1 MNFLSRF
8 SSSRRSAIAVIALTT
23 VTLSS
28 GAIILTRVA
37 DAQTTDAP
45 ADAVW
50 LDSLDI
56 SKMKVGYGAPQA
68 KLSVDKNALTLGGR
82 TFSRG
87 VGTHALS
94 QIAVDLDGRGKSFSA
109 TVGVDDETAKK
120 GSVVF
125 EIYLDGKLVAKS
137 GVMRGGT
144 APQKLAVDLTGAK
157 RLILRV
163 DDNDDGIDFDHADW
177 GDAFIEMMPGAMPIA
192 VEAPLIVTSDVDT
205 APPMPIARA
214 SVAPP
219 QPKIHGARAT
229 GATPGRPFLFQ
240 IPATGQAPLTY
251 SAQNLPS
258 GLTLDAKTGVLS
270 GTLQSAGTS
279 RVKLRVQGP
288 RGTDTRNLTIVGG
301 QYKLVQTPPMG
312 WNSWNIYHCDVDESK
327 VRQATDELIGSG
339 LNRHGYQYVNIDD
352 CWQGERDAQGEVQT
366 NAKFGDMKALG
377 EYIHARGLKYGIY
390 SSPGPK
396 TCAGKE
402 GSYRHELQDAQTYAK
417 WGVDFLKHDWC
428 SYGGVAVGEGV
439 EKQKIPYRTMR
450 TALDKVNRDIVYSLC
465 QYGMGDVW
473 KWGND
478 PDIKADL
485 WRTTGDIGPSY
496 GSMANIGFRQDG
508 LQDYAGPGHWN
519 DPDMLFM
526 HALKPNEQITHL
538 TLWSMLAAPLL
549 IGSDISK
556 LSPYSIDALSN
567 DEVIEIDQDAWGQ
580 QGKRILQDGN
590 IEVWAR
596 PLWDGTMAVA
606 LFNRS
611 RKSADVA
618 VKWSD
623 LGLKG
628 AQSVRDLWQQKET
641 GMGREGLIRNVPPHG
656 AMLFKVGA
664 PKARDYTPG
673 K

>member
-1 MNFLSRF
+1 MNFISRPH
-8 SSSRRSAIAVIALTT
+8 RVAVAALALTA

-28 GAIILTRVA
+28 GAVILMRAA
-37 DAQTTDAP
+37 DAQTIDAT

-68 KLSVDKNALTLGGR
+68 KLSVDKNALTLGGQ
-82 TFSRG
+82 TLARG

-94 QIAVDLDGRGKSFSA
+94 QIALDLNGQGQRFSA
-109 TVGVDDETAKK
+109 TVGVDDETEKK
-120 GSVVF
+120 GSVIF
-125 EIYLDGKLVAKS
+125 EVYLDGKLVAKS

-144 APQKLAVDLTGAK
+144 TPQKLAVDLAGAK

-177 GDAFIEMMPGAMPIA
+177 GNAFIEMMPGATPVA

-205 APPMPIARA
+205 ALPMPIVRA
-214 SVAPP
+214 SVDLPK
-219 QPKIHGARAT
+219 PKIRGARVT

-240 IPATGQAPLTY
+240 IPATGEAPLIY
-251 SAQNLPS
+251 SAQNLPA
-258 GLTLDAKTGVLS
+258 GLTLDAKTGIIS
-270 GTLQSAGTS
+270 GALQGAGTS
-279 RVKLRVQGP
+279 LVKLQVKGP
-288 RGTDTRNLTIVGG
+288 RGTDTRNLTIIGG

-312 WNSWNIYHCDVDESK
+312 WNSWNIYHCGVDEAK
-327 VRQATDELIGSG
+327 VREATDGLIKSG

-352 CWQGERDAQGEVQT
+352 CWQGERNTQGEIQT
-366 NAKFGDMKALG
+366 NEKFGDMKKLG
-377 EYIHARGLKYGIY
+377 EYIHERGLKYGIY

-396 TCAGKE
+396 TCAGHL
-402 GSYRHELQDAQTYAK
+402 GSYGHELRDAQTYAE

-496 GSMANIGFRQDG
+496 GSMTNIGFRQNG
-508 LQDYAGPGHWN
+508 LESYAGPGHWN

-556 LSPYSIDALSN
+556 LSSYSIDALSN
-567 DEVIEIDQDAWGQ
+567 DEVIEIDQDPLGQ
-580 QGKRILQDGN
+580 QGKRVAQNGN
-590 IEVWAR
+590 LEVWAR
-596 PLWDGTMAVA
+596 PLWDGTTAVA

-611 RKSADVA
+611 RKVA
-618 VKWSD
+618 NVTTKWSD

-628 AQSVRDLWQQKET
+628 TQNVRDLWRQENAGKA
-641 GMGREGLIRNVPPHG
+641 REGFTRAVPPHG
-656 AMLFKVGA
+656 AMLFKVGT
-664 PKARDYTPG
+664 PKTRDYVPG